1 MFGNMEFLK
10 EQQEKLEKK
19 LKEERISADA
29 GGGQVVVI
37 ANGKGELQD
46 ITIAPSLLEK
56 GDSEEVED
64 LVLLAVNDVFKRA
77 MDLQASES
85 QDLLSG
91 LLPGM

>member
-1 MFGNMEFLK
+1 MEFLK
-10 EQQEKLEKK
+10 EQQEKLDKK
-19 LKEERISADA
+19 LMEERITADA
-29 GGGQVVVI
+29 GGGQVVVV

-46 ITIAPSLLEK
+46 ISIAPSLLEK
-56 GDSEEVED
+56 GDNDEVED
-64 LVLLAVNDVFKRA
+64 LVLLAVNDVFKKA

>member
-10 EQQEKLEKK
+10 EQQEKLDKK
-19 LKEERISADA
+19 LMEERITADA
-29 GGGQVVVI
+29 GGGQVVVV

-46 ITIAPSLLEK
+46 ISITPSLLEK
-56 GDSEEVED
+56 GDNDEVED
-64 LVLLAVNDVFKRA
+64 LVLLAVNDVFKKA